1 MRVRASHFAMFFGIS
16 IGHSI
21 GVLCLIVA
29 AFSLQVRADDAL
41 SGTLTFEKDIRP
53 ILRAHCLDCHGATD
67 DLKGGLDL
75 RQVRLML
82 KGGDSGPAIKTGHAD
97 ESLLMARIASGEMP
111 PGEAKVTPHEREILT
126 QWLAQGAPT
135 ARPEPETIRRALAL
149 LRKSEPSGRFSR
161 SFVRPSLC

>member
-135 ARPEPETIRRALAL
+135 ARPEPETIPPGVGITPEERA
-149 LRKSEPSGRFSR
+149 FW
-161 SFVRPSLC
+161 SFQPIVRPPSPC